1 MATSLIQPAFSSGEM
16 SPALYGRVDLSKYH
30 TGAATLRNMFCNY
43 RGGANSRA
51 GFCFVGKCKQNGN
64 SAPPRLIPFQFN
76 VFQGFAIEFGD
87 NYARFVT
94 EGSYVVEPMV
104 PITGITQADPAVVS
118 VTGTPFNNG
127 DWVVINDVVG
137 MTDVDGQTY
146 IVTDAASG
154 SFELTDIWGDI
165 VDSTAFDAYVS
176 GGIAQRVYTITT
188 PYAAVDLPYLKY
200 TQSADVMSLTCVNQQ
215 TGTEYP
221 PYDLT
226 RIDTADWTLTL
237 TSFAEKIGPPTITS
251 ITASTTTPTP
261 LTDFAYVVTAL
272 DSNGNESIASQ
283 IRDVMSVDIAS
294 TAGSISLGWTS
305 VPNAATYN
313 VYKAPPAYSA
323 TVPIGSIFGYA
334 ATVTGLSFVD
344 SNVVQDMTQTPP
356 IHANPFAQS
365 AVTGFHMVLGGSGYV
380 QSSTTV
386 SIISSAG
393 SGFVGTPV
401 VSSTGAVVAILV
413 ENGGQLYSASDMVV
427 ISGAGTGAVAMVLVG
442 PATGTYPGVCAY
454 FQQRRVYA
462 ATQNQPDTYFMSVP
476 GDFLNF
482 DSSIPVKDDD
492 AITGTP
498 WALQVDGIQ
507 FMVPMPNGLIVLTG
521 RAAWQVSGS
530 GSTSLLSEPITPSNQ
545 QATPQAYNGCSPICP
560 PIIVDY
566 DILYVQSKGS
576 IVRDLSYNF
585 FANIYTGA
593 DMTMLSSHLFF
604 GRQVTQWAWAEEPF
618 KIIWAVRD
626 DGTLLSFT
634 FVKTQEVAGWARHDT
649 G

>member
-1 MATSLIQPAFSSGEM
+1 MATALIQPAFSSGEM

-30 TGAATLRNMFCNY
+30 TGASTLRNAFVNY

-64 SAPPRLIPFQFN
+64 AAPPRLIPFQFN

-94 EGSYVVEPMV
+94 EGSYVVEPEV
-104 PITGITQADPAVVS
+104 DITGITQANPAVVS
-118 VTGTPFNNG
+118 VSGSPFGNG
-127 DWVVINDVVG
+127 DWIVGGNFVG
-137 MTDVDGQTY
+137 MTELNGQTF
-146 IVTDAASG
+146 IVANAVPG
-154 SFELTDIWGDI
+154 SFQLIDIWGNL
-165 VDSTAFDAYVS
+165 VNSTAFDAYIS
-176 GGIAQRVYTITT
+176 GGTFQRVYTITT
-188 PYAAVDLPYLKY
+188 PYAAIDLPYLKY
-200 TQSADVMSLTCVNQQ
+200 TQSADVMSLTCVNQS

-226 RIDTADWTLTL
+226 RIDTADWTLVL
-237 TSFAEKIGPPTITS
+237 TSFEEKIGPPTITS
-251 ITASTTTPTP
+251 ITASTTSPTP

-272 DSNGNESIASQ
+272 DKNGNESIASG
-283 IRDVMSVDIAS
+283 IADVMSVDIAT
-294 TAGSISLGWTS
+294 TAGSISLGWS
-305 VPNAATYN
+305 AVPDAATYN
-313 VYKAPPAYSA
+313 IYKAPPAYSA

-334 ATVTGLSFVD
+334 GTATGQSFVD
-344 SNVVQDMTQTPP
+344 SNIAQDMTQTPP
-356 IHANPFAQS
+356 IHANPFARS
-365 AVTGFHMVLGGSGYV
+365 AITGFTIVHGGSGYV
-380 QSSTTV
+380 QSSTSV
-386 SIISSAG
+386 LIISSAG
-393 SGFVGTPV
+393 FGFVGVPV
-401 VSSTGAVVAILV
+401 VEGGIIVAILV
-413 ENGGQLYSASDMVV
+413 ENGGELYAATDTVV
-427 ISGAGTGAVAMVLVG
+427 ISGVGGGAEATLIIG
-442 PATGTYPGVCAY
+442 PATGTYPSAVSY

-476 GDFLNF
+476 GDFVNF

-498 WALQVDGIQ
+498 WALQVNGIQ
-507 FMVPMPNGLIVLTG
+507 FMVPMPNGLVILTG
-521 RAAWQVSGS
+521 LGAWQVSGS
-530 GSTSLLSEPITPSNQ
+530 GSTALLSQAITPSNQ

-560 PIIVDY
+560 PIVVDY

-576 IVRDLSYNF
+576 VVRDLSYNF

-604 GRQVTQWAWAEEPF
+604 GRQVLQWAWAEEPF
-618 KIIWAVRD
+618 KIVWAVRD